1 MVKTIV
7 SRCDKFDTDDGQQI
21 RVSASNAAK
30 LYKMSLMKD
39 YFEEEEWQ
47 FVPRLT
53 TEQVWDEFVIVS
65 LLDDKIRRNE
75 HLQVLHTGK
84 QKDRFTEAMQ
94 ERNKDF
100 VINGQPDAVQHAC
113 DKCLRIYKT
122 GKGDICT

>member
-1 MVKTIV
+1 MVNRI
-7 SRCDKFDTDDGQQI
+7 SHCNKFDTDGQQI

-53 TEQVWDEFVIVS
+53 TEHVWDAFVIVS
-65 LLDDKIRRNE
+65 LLDDKFRRNE
-75 HLQVLHTGK
+75 HLQVPHTGQ

-94 ERNKDF
+94 ERNENF

-122 GKGDICT
+122 TEGDRDIRT